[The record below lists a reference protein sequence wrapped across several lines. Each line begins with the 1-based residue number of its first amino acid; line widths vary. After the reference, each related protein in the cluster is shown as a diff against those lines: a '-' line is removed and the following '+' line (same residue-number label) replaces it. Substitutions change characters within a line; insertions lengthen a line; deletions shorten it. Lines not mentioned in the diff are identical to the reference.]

1 MKKAIIQGMCCPGC
15 AKDVKA
21 VLSGI
26 YGISNVQVFLEQ
38 GYALFDGYVSK
49 EVIAATLEREGYH
62 LVDIV
67 KER

>member
-1 MKKAIIQGMCCPGC
+1 VLPGLCQGCQSRP
-15 AKDVKA
+15 
-21 VLSGI
+21 SGI